1 MMSEADQKPMWT
13 QEQQEHLTKMER
25 ALVDA
30 DKKARWAGFEI
41 IAMKNRILAL
51 EEIIY
56 GAGRPVS

>member
-1 MMSEADQKPMWT
+1 MDEEKPKPIWT
-13 QEQQEHLTKMER
+13 PEQQEYLAKMER

-30 DKKARWAGFEI
+30 DRKARWAGFEI